1 MINLMPKT
9 VKNTRSHHIALRY
22 TISKLGKS
30 YIDIDL
36 YQKQAKKRSHI
47 TSEGRSPLSITL

>member
-1 MINLMPKT
+1 MPKT